1 MMDFRQVLTRLDES
15 RAKGIGYVDSGY
27 LSAVMRCSTAQA
39 SKRLSRLHG
48 MGFLVRTKHR
58 RRCFSKRGKS
68 CYKGYYYEY
77 SFSKQGRKYVEWMKN
92 SRLAQ
97 ETLYGLMISNA
108 ATLLPE
114 REKDTLFSFALYRSK
129 MRYSGPS
136 REAQEFGFLASQAL
150 PGLTRKLEE
159 TSAQRDQLE
168 FKRDLLEFKC
178 DQLQGVINDQAS
190 KINHLEEKG
199 EELLAKA
206 ERDAKRKDQELQK
219 IVIDLTNKFVEQSQS
234 LDSAIDVISAWS
246 SLSAAQEG
254 VIRDIETYL
263 ALGSKKPEKTVE
275 FLNLVARGQST
286 QMSIARDYLKRA
298 QQKFQ
303 EVQERTRR
311 DQPKVAPA
319 KTA

>member
-1 MMDFRQVLTRLDES
+1 MDFRQVLTRLDEH

-27 LSAVMRCSTAQA
+27 LSAVMGGRTAQA

-48 MGFLVRTKHR
+48 MGFLVREKHR
-58 RRCFSKRGKS
+58 RLCFSKRGKS

-92 SRLAQ
+92 SRRAR
-97 ETLYGLMISNA
+97 EGLYGLMIGEA
-108 ATLLPE
+108 AALLPE
-114 REKDTLFSFALYRSK
+114 LEKEALSYFVLYRSK

-136 REAQEFGFLASQAL
+136 RDVQEFGFLASHVL

-159 TSAQRDQLE
+159 TTAQRDKME

-190 KINHLEEKG
+190 KIKHLEEKG

-206 ERDAKRKDQELQK
+206 ERDAKRKDQEFQK
-219 IVIDLTNKFVEQSQS
+219 IAGYLIDKFIEMSQG
-234 LDSAIDVISAWS
+234 LDSAIDAISGSS

-254 VIRDIETYL
+254 VIREIETYL
-263 ALGSKKPEKTVE
+263 ALGSGKPEKTVE
-275 FLNLVARGQST
+275 FLNLVARGQSPE
-286 QMSIARDYLKRA
+286 MSSARDYVKRA
-298 QQKFQ
+298 QKTLQ
-303 EVQERTRR
+303 EVQERIRR
-311 DQPKVAPA
+311 DHLTVAPA

>member
-1 MMDFRQVLTRLDES
+1 MMDFRQVLTRLDEY

-27 LSAVMRCSTAQA
+27 LSAVMGGSRAQA

-48 MGFLVRTKHR
+48 MGFLVRDKHR

-77 SFSKQGRKYVEWMKN
+77 SFSRQGRKYVEWLKN

-97 ETLYGLMISNA
+97 KTLYGLMISNA

-114 REKDTLFSFALYRSK
+114 REKDTLSSFALYRSK

-136 REAQEFGFLASQAL
+136 RDVQEFGFLASHAL

-159 TSAQRDQLE
+159 TSAQRDKME

-206 ERDAKRKDQELQK
+206 ERDAKRKDQEFQK
-219 IVIDLTNKFVEQSQS
+219 TAGHLIDKFIEMSQA
-234 LDSAIDVISAWS
+234 LDSAIDAIRGVS

-254 VIRDIETYL
+254 IIRELEL
-263 ALGSKKPEKTVE
+263 ALGSKNPEKTVE
-275 FLNLVARGQST
+275 FLKLVARGQSPE
-286 QMSIARDYLKRA
+286 MSRARDYVKRA
-298 QQKFQ
+298 QKTLQ
-303 EVQERTRR
+303 EVQERIRP
-311 DQPKVAPA
+311 DQLKVAPA

>member
-1 MMDFRQVLTRLDES
+1 
-15 RAKGIGYVDSGY
+15 
-27 LSAVMRCSTAQA
+27 
-39 SKRLSRLHG
+39 
-48 MGFLVRTKHR
+48 MGFLVREKQR
-58 RRCFSKRGKS
+58 RLCFSKRGKS

-92 SRLAQ
+92 SRRAR
-97 ETLYGLMISNA
+97 ETLYGLMISDA

-114 REKDTLFSFALYRSK
+114 REKDTLFSFGLYRSK

-136 REAQEFGFLASQAL
+136 RDVQEFGFLASHVL
-150 PGLTRKLEE
+150 PGLTGKLTEV
-159 TSAQRDQLE
+159 SAQRDKME

-178 DQLQGVINDQAS
+178 DQLQGVINGQAS

-206 ERDAKRKDQELQK
+206 ERDAKRKDQEFQK
-219 IVIDLTNKFVEQSQS
+219 TVTDFTNRFIEQRQL

-254 VIRDIETYL
+254 IIRDIETHV
-263 ALGSKKPEKTVE
+263 ALGSKNPEKTIE
-275 FLNLVARGQST
+275 FVSLVARGHST
-286 QMSIARDYLKRA
+286 QMSSARKYLKRA

-303 EVQERTRR
+303 EVQELTRR